1 MSMIRP
7 LRLLPN
13 LRIRFFST
21 KNPHIAPGSAPNVIP
36 TNWENLTGKARI
48 EYEAELK
55 GKKVLKYLDYDGNDV
70 YTPTR
75 MGTKKDPMMIKAY
88 GDVQYV
94 GCSGN
99 NKGQHSTSHHI
110 LSYLQVR

>member
-1 MSMIRP
+1 
-7 LRLLPN
+7 
-13 LRIRFFST
+13 
-21 KNPHIAPGSAPNVIP
+21 
-36 TNWENLTGKARI
+36 LTGKARI

-75 MGTKKDPMMIKAY
+75 MGTKEDPMMIKAY

-94 GCSGN
+94 GCSGKN
-99 NKGQHSTSHHI
+99 DKNRPRWEGEYQNSQREQTK
-110 LSYLQVR
+110 